1 MELDLRLRLFT
12 TVLARVGRASVAR
25 MTPDQLV
32 RLRRQWIPR
41 GPVLG
46 RLFGRIAPGV
56 SRNDRQVP
64 GRSAPIGVRL
74 YRPAGH
80 EPGMSEALPLVVNF
94 HGGGWV
100 IGSLD
105 AADWICS
112 EVAASTPAL
121 VASVDYRLAPHDPYP
136 AAREDCYD
144 AALWLAQ
151 NARELGADPERVVV
165 MGDSAGGNLAAV
177 VTLLAR
183 EAGRPRIAAQVLIY
197 PATDATGSAT
207 ASLDEVTRHAD
218 EFAPMLPQVDRTAYL
233 NHYLGADGDRSDP
246 LVSPLLAPDLSGLP
260 PALVITAEHDPLRH
274 EGRAYADR
282 LAEAGVPTRFTEYV
296 GMVHG
301 FLTLPGLARSAP
313 QAVAEI
319 VQALQRLP
327 VGIGEA
333 FLRPSSRPTVLPRT
347 PAGGG

>member
-12 TVLARVGRASVAR
+12 TVLTRVGRASVAR
-25 MTPDQLV
+25 MTPDDLV
-32 RLRRQWIPR
+32 RLRRQPIPR

-46 RLFGRIAPGV
+46 RLFGRVAPGV
-56 SRNDRQVP
+56 RREDRQVP
-64 GRSAPIGVRL
+64 GRGGPIGVRL
-74 YRPAGH
+74 YRPEPATPAAGGPAGQ
-80 EPGMSEALPLVVNF
+80 EPLPLVVNF
-94 HGGGWV
+94 HGGGWA

-105 AADWICS
+105 AADWLCS
-112 EVAASTPAL
+112 EVAASTPAV

-136 AAREDCYD
+136 AGREDCYD
-144 AALWLAQ
+144 ATRWLAEH
-151 NARELGADPERVVV
+151 ARDLGADPDRVVV

-183 EAGRPRIAAQVLIY
+183 EAGGPRLAAQVLIY
-197 PATDATGSAT
+197 PATDATGSRSAALDDAT
-207 ASLDEVTRHAD
+207 LLAD
-218 EFAPMLPQVDRTAYL
+218 EFAPMLPQADRLAYL
-233 NHYLGADGDRSDP
+233 NHYLGPEGDRADP

-301 FLTLPGLARSAP
+301 FVTLPGLSRSAP

-319 VQALQRLP
+319 VQALQRLRAP
-327 VGIGEA
+327 LG
-333 FLRPSSRPTVLPRT
+333 
-347 PAGGG
+347 PAASAGAAPAD